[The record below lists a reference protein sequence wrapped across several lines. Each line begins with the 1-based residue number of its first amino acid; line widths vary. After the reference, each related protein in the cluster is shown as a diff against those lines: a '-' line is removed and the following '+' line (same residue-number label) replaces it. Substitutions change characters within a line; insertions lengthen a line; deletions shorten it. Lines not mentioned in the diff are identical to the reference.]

1 MGRILVGSLAVA
13 VLALCACVTAAVV
26 PMVSTEA
33 GLGGVVELL
42 DRPVALDPTP
52 VEFTVE
58 PGDDAGTI
66 ARRLKEQG
74 LINDERVFRYLA
86 SSSGLGTA
94 IQSGQYE
101 LSRDM
106 TSRAILEKFARGEVR
121 LRTFTVPEGWQ
132 VPEVLVALEKQGV
145 GSDAALAAALAQLTT
160 APPAGSLA
168 AARPAGQS
176 LEGYLF
182 PETYRVSRE
191 VTPAEA
197 LNVMLRQ
204 LDVAFTPELRAA
216 VAARG
221 LTPHQALTLASIVE
235 REAVKPE
242 EQPIIAAVFLN
253 RLRLGMPLQADP
265 TVQFALAQ
273 DPVRRARDGYW
284 KKDLTVQDLAIDSPY
299 NTYRVTG
306 LPPGP
311 ICNPGLG
318 ALRAVAAPADVD
330 YLYFVARPDGSHA
343 FARTLAEHNAN
354 VARYQR

>member
-1 MGRILVGSLAVA
+1 MVRILAGGLVVAALAV
-13 VLALCACVTAAVV
+13 CACLAAALV
-26 PMVSTEA
+26 PILSSEA
-33 GLGGVVELL
+33 GILGIVELL
-42 DRPVALDPTP
+42 DRPAALDPTP

-58 PGDDAGTI
+58 PGDDPGTI

-74 LINDERVFRYLA
+74 LIADERIFRFLA
-86 SSSGLGTA
+86 SSTGLGTA
-94 IQSGQYE
+94 IQTGQYE
-101 LSRDM
+101 LSRDL
-106 TSRAILEKFARGEVR
+106 TSRAILEKLARGDVR
-121 LRTFTVPEGWQ
+121 LRTFTIPEGWQ
-132 VPEVLVALEKQGV
+132 LLQVLEGLEKQGV
-145 GSDAALAAALAQLTT
+145 GSRAALEAALAQLTASPT
-160 APPAGSLA
+160 TGSLA

-182 PETYRVSRE
+182 PDTYRLSRE
-191 VTPAEA
+191 ATAAEA
-197 LNVMLRQ
+197 LQVMVRQ
-204 LDVAFTPELRAA
+204 LDEAFSPELRAA
-216 VAARG
+216 AAARG
-221 LTPHQALTLASIVE
+221 LTAHQALTLASIVE

-273 DPVRRARDGYW
+273 DPARRARDGYW

-299 NTYRVTG
+299 NTYRVGG

-318 ALRAVAAPADVD
+318 ALRAVAFPADVD

>member
-1 MGRILVGSLAVA
+1 MRRMLVGGLVVA
-13 VLALCACVTAAVV
+13 TLALCACLTAALA
-26 PMVSTEA
+26 PILATEA
-33 GLGGVVELL
+33 GIGAVVDLL

-58 PGDDAGTI
+58 PGDDAGTV
-66 ARRLKEQG
+66 ARRLREQG
-74 LINDERVFRYLA
+74 LIGDERLFRYLA
-86 SSSGLGTA
+86 SSTGLGAT
-94 IQSGQYE
+94 IQVGQYE
-101 LSRDM
+101 IRRDM
-106 TSRAILEKFARGEVR
+106 TSRAILEKLARGEVR
-121 LRTFTVPEGWQ
+121 LRTFTIPEGWQ
-132 VPEVLVALEKQGV
+132 LGQVLDGLEKQGV
-145 GSDAALAAALAQLTT
+145 GDGPALAAALAQLT
-160 APPAGSLA
+160 ASPPAGSLA
-168 AARPAGQS
+168 AARPAGHS

-197 LNVMLRQ
+197 LQLMLRQ
-204 LDVAFTPELRAA
+204 LDEAFTPDLRAA

-235 REAVKPE
+235 REAAKPD
-242 EQPIIAAVFLN
+242 EQPLIAAVFLN

-265 TVQFALAQ
+265 TVQFALAL
-273 DPVRRARDGYW
+273 DPARRARDGYW
-284 KKDLTVQDLAIDSPY
+284 KRDLTIQDLAVDSPY

-311 ICNPGLG
+311 ICSPGLG
-318 ALRAVAAPADVD
+318 ALRAVAMPAEVD

>member
-1 MGRILVGSLAVA
+1 MGRVIAGGIVIA
-13 VLALCACVTAAVV
+13 ALSFCACLAAALG
-26 PMVSTEA
+26 PLLASEA
-33 GLGGVVELL
+33 GRSAVIDLL
-42 DRPVALDPTP
+42 DRPAALDPTP
-52 VEFTVE
+52 IAFTVE

-74 LINDERVFRYLA
+74 LIGDERLFRYLA
-86 SSSGLGTA
+86 SATGLGVA
-94 IQSGQYE
+94 IQVGQYE
-101 LSRDM
+101 LRRDM
-106 TSRAILEKFARGEVR
+106 TSRAILEKLARGEVL

-132 VPEVLVALEKQGV
+132 ALQIVEGLEKQGV
-145 GSDAALAAALAQLTT
+145 GDRAALSAALAQLT
-160 APPAGSLA
+160 ASPPPGTLA
-168 AARPAGQS
+168 AARPPGQS

-182 PETYRVSRE
+182 PETYRLARDA
-191 VTPAEA
+191 TPIEA
-197 LNVMLRQ
+197 LTLMLRQ
-204 LDVAFTPELRAA
+204 LDEAFTPELRAA

-235 REAVKPE
+235 REAVKAE

-265 TVQFALAQ
+265 TVQFALAL

-284 KKDLTVQDLAIDSPY
+284 KKDLTVEDLAIDSPY
-299 NTYRVTG
+299 NTYRVPG

-311 ICNPGLG
+311 ICSPGLG
-318 ALRAVAAPADVD
+318 ALRAVAKPAEVD